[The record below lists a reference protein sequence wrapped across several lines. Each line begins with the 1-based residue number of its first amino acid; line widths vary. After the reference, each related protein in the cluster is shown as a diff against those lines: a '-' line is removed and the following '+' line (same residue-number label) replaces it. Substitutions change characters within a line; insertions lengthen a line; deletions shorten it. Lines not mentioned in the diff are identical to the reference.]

1 MTIGPTIGFLI
12 IIAVISFLLGLKKKR
27 TPRKQ
32 VYFPKKPKA
41 PPGPSHKPWLLS
53 DTGTLKL
60 QDWAILATGD
70 SGWKEIEEAWLR
82 KAQEIY
88 GVFCKKQSDYGPTNI
103 AVAGQQGV
111 AIRLGDKLSR
121 FFELLGLTSREN
133 AGEAKNE
140 AIRDSW
146 IDFGDYGIIGLM
158 VHDGD
163 WPLISPDEVWGKKAL
178 ATLVIDMVGDDPEAI
193 RDLINRLLAFD
204 LAKTIADDIGGVVKH
219 E

>member
-1 MTIGPTIGFLI
+1 MDKLNRVT
-12 IIAVISFLLGLKKKR
+12 LL
-27 TPRKQ
+27 
-32 VYFPKKPKA
+32 
-41 PPGPSHKPWLLS
+41 
-53 DTGTLKL
+53 
-60 QDWAILATGD
+60 DWAVLATGE
-70 SGWKEIEEAWLR
+70 SGWDEIEEAWLR

-88 GVFCKKQSDYGPTNI
+88 GVFCKKQADYGPNNI

-121 FFELLGLTSREN
+121 LFELLGLTSREN

-140 AIRDSW
+140 PIRDSW

-163 WPLISPDEVWGKKAL
+163 WPLIEPDQIWGKDAF
-178 ATLVIDMVGDDPEAI
+178 ASLVIDMVGDDPEAI
-193 RDLINRLLAFD
+193 KELIDRLLEFD
-204 LAKTIADDIGGVVKH
+204 LAHTIAADIGGVVKH

>member
-1 MTIGPTIGFLI
+1 MSIVELIRFL
-12 IIAVISFLLGLKKKR
+12 F
-27 TPRKQ
+27 RKPE
-32 VYFPKKPKA
+32 VPS
-41 PPGPSHKPWLLS
+41 GPSYKPQDITSPYLS
-53 DTGTLKL
+53 KITIPITDSGAIRL
-60 QDWAILATGD
+60 QDWAILATGE

-163 WPLISPDEVWGKKAL
+163 WPLIEPNEVWGKKAL

-193 RDLINRLLAFD
+193 RDLINRLLEFD
-204 LAKTIADDIGGVVKH
+204 LAHTIAADIEGAVVKR

>member
-1 MTIGPTIGFLI
+1 MRIMELIRFLFRRPE
-12 IIAVISFLLGLKKKR
+12 A
-27 TPRKQ
+27 
-32 VYFPKKPKA
+32 PK
-41 PPGPSHKPWLLS
+41 GPSHTPWLLS
-53 DTGTLKL
+53 DDTNVIDLRDFLSSSGVVRL
-60 QDWAILATGD
+60 QDWAILATGE

-133 AGEAKNE
+133 TGEAKNE

-163 WPLISPDEVWGKKAL
+163 WPLIEPDEIWGKKAL

-193 RDLINRLLAFD
+193 KDLINRLLEFD
-204 LAKTIADDIGGVVKH
+204 LAHTIAEDIGGVVQR